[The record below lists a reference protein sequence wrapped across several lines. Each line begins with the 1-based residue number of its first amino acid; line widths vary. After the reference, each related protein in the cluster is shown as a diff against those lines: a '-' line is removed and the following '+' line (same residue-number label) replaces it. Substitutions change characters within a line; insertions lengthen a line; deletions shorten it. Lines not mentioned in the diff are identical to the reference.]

1 MRRALRAARIGT
13 LFVPSLL
20 AWATVRASL
29 HGEARAGEP
38 LMRAGMT
45 ALVPLFL
52 VMAAAMMVR
61 AVEAAGA
68 RRSWSEALDILT
80 APGRAL
86 VWIAAAATASA
97 ALVGWASLAVLGL
110 LGLGVAYVMATW
122 AALAA
127 AGEEPWRGLTVA
139 RGFVPST
146 AIEGDALREQLT
158 LAGAR
163 VPAGF
168 RLLVRAGVAR
178 HPATVYALESD
189 ASAGEVSLQAELG
202 PARRGEYDVPPA
214 ELWLQDLF
222 GLTRSRVVRLGAG
235 QADGAAAAG
244 GDRRHRDGGRRCAAT
259 TPRACRR

>member
-1 MRRALRAARIGT
+1 MARADAWRAA
-13 LFVPSLL
+13 F
-20 AWATVRASL
+20 A
-29 HGEARAGEP
+29 
-38 LMRAGMT
+38 
-45 ALVPLFL
+45 
-52 VMAAAMMVR
+52 
-61 AVEAAGA
+61 
-68 RRSWSEALDILT
+68 
-80 APGRAL
+80 
-86 VWIAAAATASA
+86 
-97 ALVGWASLAVLGL
+97 
-110 LGLGVAYVMATW
+110 
-122 AALAA
+122 
-127 AGEEPWRGLTVA
+127 
-139 RGFVPST
+139 PST

-235 QADGAAAAG
+235 KLTVLPRPAAIDDIATVAGLRGDDAESVPAREAADRGLLSACARTRPVTTRGASTG
-244 GDRRHRDGGRRCAAT
+244 CA
-259 TPRACRR
+259 R